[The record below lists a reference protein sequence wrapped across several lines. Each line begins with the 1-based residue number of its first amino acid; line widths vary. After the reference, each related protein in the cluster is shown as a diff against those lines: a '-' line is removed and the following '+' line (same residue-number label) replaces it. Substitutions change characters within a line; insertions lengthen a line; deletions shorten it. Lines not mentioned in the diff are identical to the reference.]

1 MKPFFRT
8 LPSVKRLQVTSMM
21 GNLSIIGKKKKKK
34 KNKKHNTVQLHNER
48 CNCLFTVDMS
58 SCELLFCS
66 NTMLVA
72 KASGL

>member
-34 KNKKHNTVQLHNER
+34 KNKKKY
-48 CNCLFTVDMS
+48 S
-58 SCELLFCS
+58 STTQR
-66 NTMLVA
+66 TM
-72 KASGL
+72 